1 MLKIKFIRNL
11 SFIVLLSSALAACTS
26 NDELERV
33 SDLSPQARYEAAK
46 DLINSELYNRAIT
59 ILNDLENQF
68 PYGPLSRQVQL
79 DLLFALYKSGRYE
92 EALPAIDRF
101 IKLNPSHPRLDFVM
115 YIRGLVNMEKGINSF
130 QEFFGLSNAD
140 KDLEAT
146 RDAFAD
152 FKKVI
157 QRFPDSL
164 YVEDSK
170 SRMVQVL
177 NRLAKYE
184 LHVAEYYMSRSAY
197 IAAVSRC
204 KYVLEYYK
212 DSTAVVPA
220 LKMMIDAYDKLG
232 LTELKQEAELVLA
245 ANTAS

>member
-1 MLKIKFIRNL
+1 MLNIKFIRNL

-101 IKLNPSHPRLDFVM
+101 IKLNPSHPRLDFVI
-115 YIRGLVNMEKGINSF
+115 YIRGLVNMEKGINAF

-140 KDLEAT
+140 KDLEAA
-146 RDAFAD
+146 REAFAD
-152 FKKVI
+152 FKKLT
-157 QRFPDSL
+157 QRYPDSL
-164 YVEDSK
+164 YVNDAK
-170 SRMVQVL
+170 SRMVEVL

-184 LHVAEYYMSRSAY
+184 LHIAEYYMTRSAY

-212 DSTAVVPA
+212 DSNAVVPA
-220 LKMMIDAYDKLG
+220 LQIMIDAYDKLG
-232 LTELKQEAELVLA
+232 LTELKEEAELVLA